1 MPQQIKPTIIQ
12 PMIKIVDDLVNQ
24 PDNLQVDISTAVP
37 QTFQT
42 LDTDGN
48 PQEVTL
54 NVVVPQASTTLGD
67 LKKDLS
73 NKEEALNNAQNA
85 LTAAQKAYND
95 QIVLIDQIQGQA
107 DALPARQNTAD
118 PAVTADPVVQTSLP
132 DESQAINN

>member
-1 MPQQIKPTIIQ
+1 MPLIKPVQ
-12 PMIKIVDDLVNQ
+12 PMIKITDDGTNST
-24 PDNLQVDISTAVP
+24 DNLQVNITTAVP
-37 QTFQT
+37 TI
-42 LDTDGN
+42 LDMIDENGE
-48 PQEVTL
+48 PKQVTL
-54 NVVVPQASTTLGD
+54 NVLQPQRATTLGD